1 MSEFQPLP
9 GMQQS
14 WDKRGQAELEK
25 YGSDTEAIARLSA
38 GFGGEY
44 LQGVARNMT
53 GMVKT
58 LLPGDVHGGNLEEDY
73 VDVSSPSFKAPEFE
87 VDLNNL
93 DKVENRMKLLD
104 NLTQNAEGGGIDAN
118 GRCASTTLMAAAIH
132 AGGADGIKT
141 ILDALKKGAD
151 PKDQF
156 IGSQLKSLEK
166 KMKEGKLDQADL
178 SMMNDELYLQLR
190 TQQEKDFKAND
201 WGKPPT
207 SGVAPEEL
215 EKFIQGNAKMKEYFK
230 TGKYSIDSVD
240 TDGKGGSDEAANHYV
255 LSIGGE
261 NNNFI
266 YDPQARKDGHQ
277 VVVNPVDVQ
286 NYHQKEWK
294 PSRVDANDVGATP
307 FDGMY

>member
-1 MSEFQPLP
+1 MSDFQPFP
-9 GMQQS
+9 GMQES
-14 WDKRGQAELEK
+14 WDKRGQGELEQ
-25 YGSDTEAIARLSA
+25 YGKDTEAMARLAA
-38 GFGGEY
+38 GFGGAEIQA
-44 LQGVARNMT
+44 LARNVT
-53 GMVKT
+53 GVTKS

-73 VDVSSPSFKAPEFE
+73 ADVNSPNFKAPEFD
-87 VDLNNL
+87 VDLKNL
-93 DKVENRMKLLD
+93 DKIENRMQLLD
-104 NLTQNAEGGGIDAN
+104 NLTQNADGGGIDAN

-132 AGGADGIKT
+132 AGGADGLKT

-156 IGSQLKSLEK
+156 IGPQLKALEK
-166 KMKEGKLDQADL
+166 KMMAGTLDQTDL

-190 TQQEKDFKAND
+190 SKQEKDFKANN
-201 WGKPPT
+201 WGTPPA

-215 EKFIQGNAKMKEYFK
+215 EKFIQGNDKMKEYFK
-230 TGKYSIDSVD
+230 SGKYSIDSVD
-240 TDGKGGSDEAANHYV
+240 TDGNAGSEEAANHYV

-261 NNNFI
+261 KNNFI

-294 PSRVDANDVGATP
+294 PDRVDAKDVGGTP